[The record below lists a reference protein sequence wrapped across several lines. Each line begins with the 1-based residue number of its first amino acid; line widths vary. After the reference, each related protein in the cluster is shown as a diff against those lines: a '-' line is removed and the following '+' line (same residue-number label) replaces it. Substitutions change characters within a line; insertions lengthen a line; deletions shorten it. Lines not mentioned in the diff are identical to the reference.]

1 MVVSI
6 DDSGVCCVLDVGCE
20 RFQSREPGS
29 ECSDAGAGRLCYG
42 HGRRTVTDVGF
53 DDRRPCT
60 QPPHTQQVRH
70 CYPIVTC
77 KAPSHSQ
84 QVRHCY
90 PIVMYKAPSHL
101 QQVLTDCYSAVTE
114 L

>member
-20 RFQSREPGS
+20 RFQSREPRS
-29 ECSDAGAGRLCYG
+29 ECSDAGEGRLCYG

-60 QPPHTQQVRH
+60 QPPHTQQVLT
-70 CYPIVTC
+70 VT
-77 KAPSHSQ
+77 
-84 QVRHCY
+84 
-90 PIVMYKAPSHL
+90 HL
-101 QQVLTDCYSAVTE
+101 
-114 L
+114 